1 MQLEEM
7 RMAHKMGEE
16 DPQLQSDL
24 EQAKKKF
31 EGLLAAVDESLRAEW
46 KTWDAGGEATRK
58 TAQQTMVALIDR
70 RRYLSNLVRDVT
82 GTLGA

>member
-7 RMAHKMGEE
+7 RMARKMGEE
-16 DPQLQSDL
+16 DPALQADL

-31 EGLLAAVDESLRAEW
+31 EGLLAAVDVDLRTQW
-46 KTWDAGGEATRK
+46 QLWDAGDDAARQA
-58 TAQQTMVALIDR
+58 AQKTMVALLDR